1 MIDVINFATEN
12 NIGIEVKPQDG
23 SYRPLVGKVK
33 CIVILRRNNLTTS
46 ITITETD
53 NDSTIEL
60 ALQDA
65 LRKLTYEKGV

>member
-1 MIDVINFATEN
+1 MIDIIKFATDN
-12 NIGIEVKPQDG
+12 NIGIEIKPQDG
-23 SYRPLVGKVK
+23 SFRPLVGKVK
-33 CIVILRRNNLTTS
+33 CIVLLKKNNLTAS

-53 NDSTIEL
+53 SDATTEL

>member
-23 SYRPLVGKVK
+23 SYRPLVGRVK
-33 CIVILRRNNLTTS
+33 CIVILKRNNLTTS

-65 LRKLTYEKGV
+65 LRKLIYEKGE

>member
-65 LRKLTYEKGV
+65 LRKLIYEKGE